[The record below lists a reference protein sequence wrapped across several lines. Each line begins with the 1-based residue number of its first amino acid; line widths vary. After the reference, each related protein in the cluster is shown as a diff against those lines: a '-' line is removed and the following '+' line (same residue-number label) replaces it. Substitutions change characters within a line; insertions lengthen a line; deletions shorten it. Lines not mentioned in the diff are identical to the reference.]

1 MKFILIGTHA
11 PAWVGRSR
19 ERTPLAIAKCRDLGI
34 AVLGNYFTQGQ
45 FDFVTILEAPDPASA
60 SAFSIWYM
68 EQGYGRV
75 QTLLA
80 YDAQEFGAVLD
91 KAGSAT

>member
-11 PAWVGRSR
+11 PEWVGRTQ
-19 ERTPLAIAKCRDLGI
+19 ERGQRAHAKCQALGI
-34 AVLGNYFTQGQ
+34 TVVGNYFTQGQ
-45 FDFVTILEAPDPASA
+45 FDFVTIIEAPTPESA

-68 EQGYGRV
+68 TQGFGRV

-80 YDAQEFGAVLD
+80 YEAEAFTTVLD
-91 KAGSAT
+91 KAK

>member
-11 PAWVGRSR
+11 PEWVGRSR
-19 ERTPLAIAKCRDLGI
+19 ERTPRAVEKTRDLGI
-34 AVLGNYFTQGQ
+34 TVLANYFTQGQ
-45 FDFVTILEAPDPASA
+45 YDFVTVLDCPDAASA

-75 QTLLA
+75 QTMLA
-80 YDAQEFGAVLD
+80 YDVQEFQAVLD
-91 KAGSAT
+91 KAGSKT

>member
-1 MKFILIGTHA
+1 MKFVLIGTHS
-11 PAWVGRSR
+11 PEWIDKMQERGRH
-19 ERTPLAIAKCRDLGI
+19 AFAKCQALGI

-45 FDFVTILEAPDPASA
+45 FDFVTIIEAPAPEIA

-68 EQGYGRV
+68 KQGFGRV

-80 YDAQEFGAVLD
+80 YDAEAFAGVLE
-91 KAGSAT
+91 KTA

>member
-1 MKFILIGTHA
+1 MKFVLIGTHA
-11 PAWVGRSR
+11 PEWIGRTE
-19 ERTPLAIAKCRDLGI
+19 ERGRRAFAKCKALGI

-45 FDFVTILEAPDPASA
+45 FDFVTIIDAPSPEAA

-68 EQGYGRV
+68 KEGFGRV

-80 YDAQEFGAVLD
+80 YDAESFGAVLN
-91 KAGSAT
+91 KTA